1 MEIDYGNRNCY
12 NCRGFGHMVKH
23 YRNWEIGNRIGKGR
37 KLEYRENRNNK
48 QQRIV
53 EEGNSNNLNG
63 DRDLIVLN

>member
-12 NCRGFGHMVKH
+12 NCGDFGHIVK
-23 YRNWEIGNRIGKGR
+23 YCRNWEIGNKIGKGR
-37 KLEYRENRNNK
+37 KLEYGENRNNE

-53 EEGNSNNLNG
+53 EKGNSNNLNG

>member
-12 NCRGFGHMVKH
+12 NCGDFGHMVK
-23 YRNWEIGNRIGKGR
+23 YCRNWKIENKIGKGR
-37 KLEYRENRNNK
+37 KLEYEENRNNE

-53 EEGNSNNLNG
+53 EKGNRNNLNG